1 MQPPHQ
7 HSRINLIELKTQ
19 IVKKLGP
26 EGSNQYFYYLQKF
39 LNLKLSKVE
48 FEKLC
53 LRVLGRENMSLHNQL
68 IHSILRNA
76 SCAKSLPPAC
86 HKNDA
91 SKHGM
96 HVGIQEFRSDG
107 YQQNGSHIVMAH
119 ASGSP
124 GLSNGGD
131 ILPVSPKK
139 TRSGFRD
146 RRGGDRRSALGP
158 NGKTS
163 FPPLVAATTQPIL
176 ENGDLKLPGSEIS
189 VQEAEDEREN
199 MASHSAKMPAV
210 RKSPDSPTGVHS
222 KEQMEL
228 VGNHSRKEASSRSV
242 LQAPLGVPLCTASI
256 GGACRALPSASS
268 CRSIGTFDDNTLL
281 DSHVLSDRVEN
292 IALAQG
298 LKGVSVD
305 CANVLNHG
313 LDSYIKGLIRSC
325 IELAGARSGHEST
338 MNSSNKSPTPVK
350 LDNGVKPGHQ
360 HQMPNGRTHPNQML
374 NNGADKYQMQEQKV
388 LHKISLQEFRVAM
401 ELNPRQ
407 LGEDWPLLLEKI
419 CTHAFEE

>member
-7 HSRINLIELKTQ
+7 HSRINLVELKTQ

-39 LNLKLSKVE
+39 LNLKLSKVD
-48 FEKLC
+48 FDKLC
-53 LRVLGRENMSLHNQL
+53 LRVLGRENISLHNQL
-68 IHSILRNA
+68 IRSILRNA
-76 SCAKSLPPAC
+76 CCAKSLPPAC
-86 HKNDA
+86 HRNDA

-96 HVGIQEFRSDG
+96 HVGIQEIRSDG
-107 YQQNGSHIVMAH
+107 YQQNGSHIVKAP

-124 GLSNGGD
+124 GLSNGDD
-131 ILPVSPKK
+131 ILRFHQRKQDLVSVI
-139 TRSGFRD
+139 GEV
-146 RRGGDRRSALGP
+146 GDRRSTLGP

-176 ENGDLKLPGSEIS
+176 ENGDLKLPGSGIS

-199 MASHSAKMPAV
+199 MASHSAKLPAV
-210 RKSPDSPTGVHS
+210 RKSPDSPRGVHS

-228 VGNHSRKEASSRSV
+228 VGNHGRKEASSRSV
-242 LQAPLGVPLCTASI
+242 LQAPLGVPLCTVSI
-256 GGACRALPSASS
+256 GGACRALPSA
-268 CRSIGTFDDNTLL
+268 RSKR
-281 DSHVLSDRVEN
+281 SVS
-292 IALAQG
+292 G
-298 LKGVSVD
+298 L
-305 CANVLNHG
+305 CHVLNHG

>member
-7 HSRINLIELKTQ
+7 HSRINLDELKTQ

-48 FEKLC
+48 FDKLC
-53 LRVLGRENMSLHNQL
+53 LRVLGRENISLHNQL
-68 IHSILRNA
+68 IRSILRNA
-76 SCAKSLPPAC
+76 CCAKSLPPVC

-96 HVGIQEFRSDG
+96 HVGIQEIRSDG
-107 YQQNGSHIVMAH
+107 YLQNGSHIVMAQ
-119 ASGSP
+119 ASSSP
-124 GLSNGGD
+124 GLPNGGD

-163 FPPLVAATTQPIL
+163 FPPPVAATAQPIM
-176 ENGDLKLPGSEIS
+176 ENGDLNPPGSGIL
-189 VQEAEDEREN
+189 VQEAKDKREN
-199 MASHSAKMPAV
+199 MASHSAKIPAV
-210 RKSPDSPTGVHS
+210 RRSPDDPASVYS
-222 KEQMEL
+222 KEQL
-228 VGNHSRKEASSRSV
+228 VGKHGRKETSSRSV
-242 LQAPLGVPLCTASI
+242 LQAPLGVPLCTVSV
-256 GGACRALPSASS
+256 GGACRPLPSASS
-268 CRSIGTFDDNTLL
+268 CRSIGTFDDGTLL
-281 DSHVLSDRVEN
+281 DSHILSDRVEN

-305 CANVLNHG
+305 CANILNHG
-313 LDSYIKGLIRSC
+313 LDSYIKGLIRYC
-325 IELAGARSGHEST
+325 TELAGARSVNEST
-338 MNSSNKSPTPVK
+338 KNSSHKCPTPMK

-360 HQMPNGRTHPNQML
+360 HHMPNGRTHPNQML
-374 NNGADKYQMQEQKV
+374 INGADKYQMQEQKV
-388 LHKISLQEFRVAM
+388 LHEISLQEFRVAM

>member
-7 HSRINLIELKTQ
+7 HSRINLVELKTQ

-39 LNLKLSKVE
+39 LNLKLSKVD
-48 FEKLC
+48 FDKLC
-53 LRVLGRENMSLHNQL
+53 LRVLGRENISLHNQL
-68 IHSILRNA
+68 IRSILRNA
-76 SCAKSLPPAC
+76 CCAKSLPPAC
-86 HKNDA
+86 HRNDA

-96 HVGIQEFRSDG
+96 HVGIQEIRSDG
-107 YQQNGSHIVMAH
+107 YQQNGSHIVKAP

-124 GLSNGGD
+124 GLSNGDD
-131 ILPVSPKK
+131 ILRFHQRKQDLVSVI
-139 TRSGFRD
+139 GEV
-146 RRGGDRRSALGP
+146 GDRRSTLGP

-176 ENGDLKLPGSEIS
+176 ENGDLKLPGSGIS

-199 MASHSAKMPAV
+199 MASHSAKLPAV
-210 RKSPDSPTGVHS
+210 RKSPDSPRGVHS

-228 VGNHSRKEASSRSV
+228 VGNHGRKEASSRSV
-242 LQAPLGVPLCTASI
+242 LQAPLGVPLCTVSI

-305 CANVLNHG
+305 CAT
-313 LDSYIKGLIRSC
+313 
-325 IELAGARSGHEST
+325 SGHEST

-419 CTHAFEE
+419 